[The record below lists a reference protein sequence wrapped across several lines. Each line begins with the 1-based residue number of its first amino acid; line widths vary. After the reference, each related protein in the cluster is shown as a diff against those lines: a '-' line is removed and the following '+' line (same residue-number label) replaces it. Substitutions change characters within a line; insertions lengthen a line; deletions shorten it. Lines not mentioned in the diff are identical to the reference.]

1 MLTHSANRFHGFCL
15 NEVQKCRGYGQRKPQ
30 ISCGR
35 KRRKM
40 RNHRGT
46 GMMQKA
52 ILAAGVWS
60 VSLLPGFTVL
70 AQTVPEGTITASNV
84 KEKNATVTAYQLVD
98 GTYSEEGKLTGYVLT
113 DAANMKIADMQNP
126 TAAEVAAI
134 ADYIEANPG
143 KVQGKKMILQDA
155 GTGTYRLQTEP
166 GEYLILVTGSGEVVY
181 NPAVVSVNVTNADQ
195 MLLENGTVDYSEWFR
210 SGDTAYLKSSTTGLK
225 KSVLSDGKKVSGVSA
240 AVGETLNFVI
250 DSMTIPSYS
259 ASYPSVTYQITD
271 HLESGCF
278 GEIQNL
284 KVRVNGVETAQGAD
298 TWGIQYG
305 PKRNSFELSFS
316 DAFIRSHGAQTVEI
330 TYQSVLTGKAGLN
343 FAENTNTAV
352 LRYSSNPADA
362 KGMKE
367 LTSTTYQYTFGLGA
381 NLDAEASKEDQVETG
396 ELNKVTRADGA
407 SSYEKV
413 SQTYSGTGAT
423 STMRSKYALKGA
435 QFSLYT
441 DAAMTQKAAQA
452 ESDANGRITFTGL
465 KEGSYYLK
473 ETQAP
478 AGYAANEKKFHITI
492 TPEFRED
499 GVMSRYTVTTKE
511 IRADG
516 SETEAGSAI
525 YTSVPEIQKDQ
536 SVTNTVTRTETPAE
550 ILNVPLAELPSAG
563 GAGTLGFV
571 LAAAGMGGGMA
582 IWKLAG
588 RKRMH

>member
-1 MLTHSANRFHGFCL
+1 M
-15 NEVQKCRGYGQRKPQ
+15 QQ
-30 ISCGR
+30 IV
-35 KRRKM
+35 
-40 RNHRGT
+40 
-46 GMMQKA
+46 
-52 ILAAGVWS
+52 LAAGV
-60 VSLLPGFTVL
+60 VGAGLIPGFSVL
-70 AQTVPEGTITASNV
+70 AGALPEGTITASNV
-84 KEKNATVTAYQLVD
+84 KEKNVTVTAYQLVD

-113 DAANMKIADMQNP
+113 DAVNMKIADVQNP
-126 TAAEVAAI
+126 TAAEIAAI

-143 KVQGKKMILQDA
+143 KVQGQRMTLQDA
-155 GTGTYRLQTEP
+155 ETGTYRLQTEP

-181 NPAVVSVNVTNADQ
+181 NPAVVSVNVTDADQ
-195 MLLENGTVDYSEWFR
+195 MLLESGAVDYSGWFR
-210 SGDTAYLKSSTTGLK
+210 CGNAAYLKSSTTGLK
-225 KSVLSDGKKVSGVSA
+225 KSVLSDGKKVSGTSA

-284 KVRVNGVETAQGAD
+284 KVRVNGTETAQGAD
-298 TWGIQYG
+298 TWKIQYG
-305 PKRNSFELSFS
+305 SQKNSFELSFA

-362 KGMKE
+362 RGMRE

-381 NLDAEASKEDQVETG
+381 NLDAEAAKEDQVETG
-396 ELNKVTRADGA
+396 ELNKVTRADG
-407 SSYEKV
+407 SSAYEKV
-413 SQTYSGTGAT
+413 SRTCSGTGAT
-423 STMRSKYALKGA
+423 SAMRSKYALKGA

-452 ESDANGRITFTGL
+452 ESDANGHITFTGL

-492 TPEFRED
+492 TPQFRED

-511 IRADG
+511 IGADG
-516 SETEAGSAI
+516 SETEAGSAV
-525 YTSVPEIQKDQ
+525 YTSVPTVQEDQ
-536 SVTNTVTRTETPAE
+536 SVTNKVTRTETPAE

-563 GAGTLGFV
+563 GTGTLGFL
-571 LAAAGMGGGMA
+571 LAAAGMSGGMV

-588 RKRMH
+588 RKRTH

>member
-1 MLTHSANRFHGFCL
+1 
-15 NEVQKCRGYGQRKPQ
+15 
-30 ISCGR
+30 
-35 KRRKM
+35 M
-40 RNHRGT
+40 RNYKAKR
-46 GMMQKA
+46 MMQKVV
-52 ILAAGVWS
+52 LAAGV
-60 VSLLPGFTVL
+60 VGASLIPGFSVL
-70 AQTVPEGTITASNV
+70 AGALPEGTITASNV
-84 KEKNATVTAYQLVD
+84 KEKNVTVTAYQLVD

-113 DAANMKIADMQNP
+113 DAVNMKIADVQNP
-126 TAAEVAAI
+126 TAAEIAAI

-143 KVQGKKMILQDA
+143 KVQGQRMTLQDA
-155 GTGTYRLQTEP
+155 ETGTYRLQTEP

-181 NPAVVSVNVTNADQ
+181 NPAVVSVNVTDADQ
-195 MLLENGTVDYSEWFR
+195 MLLESGAVDYSGWFR
-210 SGDTAYLKSSTTGLK
+210 CGNAAYLKSSTTGLK
-225 KSVLSDGKKVSGVSA
+225 KSVLSDGKKVSGISA

-284 KVRVNGVETAQGAD
+284 KVRVNGTETAQGAD
-298 TWGIQYG
+298 TWKIQYG
-305 PKRNSFELSFS
+305 PQKNSFELSFA

-362 KGMKE
+362 RGMKE

-381 NLDAEASKEDQVETG
+381 NLDAEAAKEDQVETG
-396 ELNKVTRADGA
+396 ELNKVTRADG
-407 SSYEKV
+407 SSAYEKV
-413 SQTYSGTGAT
+413 SRTCSGTGAT
-423 STMRSKYALKGA
+423 SAMRSKYALKGA

-452 ESDANGRITFTGL
+452 ESDANGHITFTGL

-492 TPEFRED
+492 TPQFRED
-499 GVMSRYTVTTKE
+499 GVMNRYTVTTKE
-511 IRADG
+511 IGADG
-516 SETEAGSAI
+516 SETEAGSAV
-525 YTSVPEIQKDQ
+525 YTSVPTVQEDQ
-536 SVTNTVTRTETPAE
+536 SVTNKVTRTETPAE

-563 GAGTLGFV
+563 GTGTLGFI
-571 LAAAGMGGGMA
+571 LAAAGMSGGMA

-588 RKRMH
+588 RKRTH

>member
-1 MLTHSANRFHGFCL
+1 
-15 NEVQKCRGYGQRKPQ
+15 
-30 ISCGR
+30 
-35 KRRKM
+35 M
-40 RNHRGT
+40 RNHKAKR
-46 GMMQKA
+46 MMQQ
-52 ILAAGVWS
+52 IVLAAGV
-60 VSLLPGFTVL
+60 VGAGLIPGFSVL
-70 AQTVPEGTITASNV
+70 AGALPEGTITASNV
-84 KEKNATVTAYQLVD
+84 KEKNVTVTAYQLVD

-113 DAANMKIADMQNP
+113 DAVNMKIADVQNP
-126 TAAEVAAI
+126 TAAEIAAI

-143 KVQGKKMILQDA
+143 KVQGQRMTLQDA
-155 GTGTYRLQTEP
+155 ETGTYRLQTEP

-181 NPAVVSVNVTNADQ
+181 NPAVVSVNVTDADQ
-195 MLLENGTVDYSEWFR
+195 MLLESGAVDYSGWFR
-210 SGDTAYLKSSTTGLK
+210 CGNAAYLKSSTTGLK
-225 KSVLSDGKKVSGVSA
+225 KSVLSDGKKVSGTSA

-284 KVRVNGVETAQGAD
+284 KVRVNGTETAQGAD
-298 TWGIQYG
+298 TWKIQYG
-305 PKRNSFELSFS
+305 SQKNSFELSFA

-362 KGMKE
+362 RGMRE

-381 NLDAEASKEDQVETG
+381 NLDAEAAKEDQVETG
-396 ELNKVTRADGA
+396 ELNKVTRADG
-407 SSYEKV
+407 SSAYEKV
-413 SQTYSGTGAT
+413 SRTCSGTGAT
-423 STMRSKYALKGA
+423 SAMRSKYALKGA

-452 ESDANGRITFTGL
+452 ESDANGHITFTGL

-492 TPEFRED
+492 TPQFRED

-511 IRADG
+511 IGADG
-516 SETEAGSAI
+516 SETEAGSAV
-525 YTSVPEIQKDQ
+525 YTSVPTVQEDQ
-536 SVTNTVTRTETPAE
+536 SVTNKVTRTETPAE

-563 GAGTLGFV
+563 GTGTLGFL
-571 LAAAGMGGGMA
+571 LAAAGMSGGMV

-588 RKRMH
+588 RKRTH